1 MESEL
6 LDLAENYNAGRP
18 EMAAHPDRPFEV
30 YDILRKTAPVK
41 RVTNQSRIGGT
52 DGDGWLL
59 TRYEDVWEVFRDDEH
74 FTSIGILGDSD
85 DESIPTGE
93 VSLGEVD
100 LRTMARMAQRIP
112 MLMDPPEFLPYR
124 RMMTPLF
131 TPDKLAAREQDTRDL
146 VNRLIDDFIE
156 TGTCDFQDQLGKP
169 LPGIL
174 TCQLMGLPADRWRFF
189 ADPIDEFLR
198 REGAEAFTTQAPS
211 YEDSAFARM
220 QVPGMMAMLE
230 VAEERRREPKNDVIS
245 ELVKISVKGR
255 PLNAYE
261 LGAMLSILLSGG
273 TETTTSA
280 LGSAFVYL
288 GRNPALRAR
297 LAADPTAIPA
307 FAEEVLRMWP
317 PLMTFFRMVKKHRVL
332 GGQQLVPGEMIYLG
346 LAAAN
351 RDPDAF
357 NNPNDFQP
365 DRYPNRHV
373 TFTVGVH
380 RCVGSTLARLEL
392 RIGIEEVLR
401 RMPDYQLVEDKVQL
415 MPSFP
420 SAYSWRKIGAVF
432 PPGRREKG
440 MK

>member
-1 MESEL
+1 
-6 LDLAENYNAGRP
+6 
-18 EMAAHPDRPFEV
+18 
-30 YDILRKTAPVK
+30 
-41 RVTNQSRIGGT
+41 
-52 DGDGWLL
+52 
-59 TRYEDVWEVFRDDEH
+59 
-74 FTSIGILGDSD
+74 
-85 DESIPTGE
+85 
-93 VSLGEVD
+93 
-100 LRTMARMAQRIP
+100 
-112 MLMDPPEFLPYR
+112 
-124 RMMTPLF
+124 
-131 TPDKLAAREQDTRDL
+131 
-146 VNRLIDDFIE
+146 
-156 TGTCDFQDQLGKP
+156 
-169 LPGIL
+169 
-174 TCQLMGLPADRWRFF
+174 
-189 ADPIDEFLR
+189 
-198 REGAEAFTTQAPS
+198 
-211 YEDSAFARM
+211 
-220 QVPGMMAMLE
+220 VPGMMAMLE

-245 ELVKISVKGR
+245 ELVKISVTDR
-255 PLNAYE
+255 ALNAYE

-357 NNPNDFQP
+357 DNPNDFQP